1 MTPLTGWSYLLA
13 ARAGGC
19 EQDDADSGDGGF
31 GDNDGPKSAA
41 GVHEG
46 GDRQVVGQGNFQEPE
61 AEEIHNGGSDGV
73 SRAVEG
79 LEHDHSVGIA
89 DIAIAENAQ
98 AGDGQWNDERIAGKE
113 MDDRFG
119 EDDEEEANDAE
130 KNHVV
135 ETGAPDGSFRA
146 LGLLGAEVLADE
158 GSGGVAEA
166 PARHEDEDED
176 TDSDRVARKGSGAK
190 DADDAHE
197 ADPTG
202 VGDEELQDA
211 SERDAQEAKQD
222 AKVDANLATKDA
234 DAFGAAEQAIE
245 LIENADTAAGKRGE
259 GRAGDTE
266 LWKRPPAENEARV
279 EYKIDDVGDPQQ
291 THGDGG
297 VARSAE
303 DGVVEKEHH
312 DGSTAA
318 EGDAGVAGADGNDLR
333 GSTHQAKQIRPV
345 KEARNADDGRDV
357 ETNGDGLNAGNGC
370 AGRIFLADAASDHG
384 GGGKAETKADGH
396 DEAEERFGEADGGD
410 GGRAEAADPENS
422 GDGKEGCQDQFQNP
436 TNC

>member
-1 MTPLTGWSYLLA
+1 MTPLTGWSYLVALA
-13 ARAGGC
+13 AAAV

-46 GDRQVVGQGNFQEPE
+46 GDRQVVGQGNCQEPE

-222 AKVDANLATKDA
+222 AKGDANLATKDA

-245 LIENADTAAGKRGE
+245 LIEHTNAATGEGGE
-259 GRAGDTE
+259 GRAGDAE
-266 LWKRPPAENEARV
+266 LGKRPPAEDETRV
-279 EYKIDDVGDPQQ
+279 EYEIDDVGDPEQ

-297 VARSAE
+297 VTRAAE
-303 DGVVEKEHH
+303 DGVVQEEKH
-312 DGSTAA
+312 DRSAAA
-318 EGDAGVAGADGNDLR
+318 ERDAGVAGADRNDLR
-333 GSTHQAKQIRPV
+333 GSAHRAKQMGPV
-345 KEARNADDGRDV
+345 KETRNADNGRDR
-357 ETNGDGLNAGNGC
+357 ESNGDGLNAGNGC
-370 AGRIFLADAASDHG
+370 AGG
-384 GGGKAETKADGH
+384 GLLPDCTTGHAGGCKCRT
-396 DEAEERFGEADGGD
+396 
-410 GGRAEAADPENS
+410 
-422 GDGKEGCQDQFQNP
+422 
-436 TNC
+436 